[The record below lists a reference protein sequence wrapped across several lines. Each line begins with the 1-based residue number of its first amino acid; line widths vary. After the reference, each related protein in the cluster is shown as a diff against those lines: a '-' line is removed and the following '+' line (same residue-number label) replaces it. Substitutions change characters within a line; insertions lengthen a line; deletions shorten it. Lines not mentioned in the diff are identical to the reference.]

1 MVCLDGVDLRTVR
14 FSSLRDRVVMV
25 PQEGFLFDAS
35 LADNLRYGRPEAS
48 DGELV
53 ESIGSLGL
61 ADWFET
67 LRDGLETQVGQRGES
82 LSAGERQL
90 VALVRAYLADPDLLV
105 LDEAT
110 SAVDPQT
117 ELRITAAL
125 DRLLSGRTSVI
136 IAHRLSTAE
145 QADQVLVFDAG
156 RLVERGSH
164 AELVAAGG
172 VYARLHT
179 SWVAQSHLHTP
190 RREVVS
196 RYSGPGPNSG

>member
-1 MVCLDGVDLRTVR
+1 
-14 FSSLRDRVVMV
+14 
-25 PQEGFLFDAS
+25 
-35 LADNLRYGRPEAS
+35 
-48 DGELV
+48 
-53 ESIGSLGL
+53 
-61 ADWFET
+61 
-67 LRDGLETQVGQRGES
+67 
-82 LSAGERQL
+82 L

-156 RLVERGSH
+156 RLVELGSH
-164 AELVAAGG
+164 ADLVDAGG
-172 VYARLHT
+172 VYDRLHT
-179 SWVAQSHLHTP
+179 SWVAQSHLDAATD
-190 RREVVS
+190 
-196 RYSGPGPNSG
+196 